1 VTSTRTV
8 FHNQV
13 RQALDQAEPLVAT
26 LWGEPAPMLEI
37 VRREAVLRLV
47 ATWPDSQLNWAAA
60 VRKCRMIPR
69 SCFIGVRTADA
80 VPILALIRVGD
91 ARLHTNLLFLEK
103 DADAVAPGL
112 AMTLIDAVLQVLAG
126 AFRCE
131 RIVLDNP
138 LSDLVSYYEA
148 FGYEPMKR
156 RGREAPAMFKLA

>member
-1 VTSTRTV
+1 
-8 FHNQV
+8 
-13 RQALDQAEPLVAT
+13 
-26 LWGEPAPMLEI
+26 
-37 VRREAVLRLV
+37 VLRLV

-80 VPILALIRVGD
+80 VPILALIRVSD

-126 AFRCE
+126 AFRSE

-148 FGYEPMKR
+148 FGYEPMNGGAER
-156 RGREAPAMFKLA
+156 RPRCSSWPKSGRIDGGRSENGHFQDTQDREPAAP